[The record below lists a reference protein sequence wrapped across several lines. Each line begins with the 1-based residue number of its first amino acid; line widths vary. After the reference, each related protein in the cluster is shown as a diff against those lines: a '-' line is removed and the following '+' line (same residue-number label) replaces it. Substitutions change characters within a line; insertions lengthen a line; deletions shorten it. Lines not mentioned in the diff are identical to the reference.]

1 MDLNILHLSSWKIAT
16 NFLDK
21 EYVTLSFLFVLPL
34 TIIFFSVLYS

>member
-21 EYVTLSFLFVLPL
+21 ECHSQ
-34 TIIFFSVLYS
+34 FSVCTPTHNHLF